1 MGNFN
6 SSESTENEPIE
17 IKETKPKSKTLRR
30 RKNGGKSL
38 KNKKK
43 IPAFNYDNFIE
54 GAYS

>member
-6 SSESTENEPIE
+6 SSESIETEPVE
-17 IKETKPKSKTLRR
+17 KETKPKKTLRR

-43 IPAFNYDNFIE
+43 IPAFNYDNFVE

>member
-6 SSESTENEPIE
+6 SSEPIE
-17 IKETKPKSKTLRR
+17 PTEEIQPKPKTLRR
-30 RKNGGKSL
+30 RRKRESKSL

-43 IPAFNYDNFIE
+43 MPPFNYDNFIE